1 MNISGYSILVL
12 AIVCLCGCG
21 QDTRTKE
28 IREQRTSSPFH
39 DQHPLQI
46 TSAKRFG
53 PMRQASAPVSDGSS
67 GSTFAVQDLTW
78 TAPKGWH
85 ETEARP
91 MRLVTYTCGEK
102 NSVECYVAVLAGTG
116 GGLGP
121 NINRWRRQM
130 ELTPLTAGQIAALG
144 TIRILD
150 ANATI
155 IQMAGHYHGMGKSSI
170 EDAMLLGA
178 LRIDAGR
185 SLFIKMIGPKD
196 EVLKQRSAFEAFVKS
211 FAIKR

>member
-1 MNISGYSILVL
+1 M
-12 AIVCLCGCG
+12 
-21 QDTRTKE
+21 
-28 IREQRTSSPFH
+28 
-39 DQHPLQI
+39 
-46 TSAKRFG
+46 
-53 PMRQASAPVSDGSS
+53 PMRHASVPASEEGDGPR
-67 GSTFAVQDLTW
+67 FAVQDLTW

-116 GGLGP
+116 GGMGP

-144 TIRILD
+144 TIRMLGS
-150 ANATI
+150 NATI
-155 IQMAGHYHGMGKSSI
+155 VQMAGHYRGMDEASI

-178 LRIDAGR
+178 LRIDACG
-185 SLFIKMIGPKD
+185 SLFIKMIGPRD
-196 EVLKQRSAFEAFVKS
+196 EALKQRSAFEAFVKS
-211 FAIKR
+211 FEIKK